1 MNTANCK
8 SGDNN
13 YGKWPGFAAVKTDII
28 PNVLPLVIAILITFI
43 SLFYAGY
50 DNDPG
55 GKGRITYS
63 SFYIKKRSNKNDPGY
78 RISRPIVLSDK
89 NHITIS
95 GLAITGGG
103 NPAITLKNCSDIR
116 ITANKLYNSND
127 VGIHLYQCKDI
138 TVDHNFITNVSTGVY
153 VQQNSGGGIVITDN
167 RFLNMLGP
175 LPRGQFVQFNNVN
188 GPGCLIANNLCENE
202 PGKSYAEDAIS
213 LYMSN
218 GAPGSPITVRNN
230 RIRGGGPSKSGGG
243 IALGDAGGSYQ
254 LVENNVLVNP
264 GQYGIGVA
272 GGTNMQ
278 ILNNKIYAGKNT
290 FTNVGISV
298 WNQYKSS
305 CAIIVVRGNEVN
317 WTNSK
322 GVSNPAWNSGNCG
335 SVEGWDNNI
344 WNSKISSDIL
354 PNTLS
359 HL

>member
-1 MNTANCK
+1 MKTAV
-8 SGDNN
+8 
-13 YGKWPGFAAVKTDII
+13 F
-28 PNVLPLVIAILITFI
+28 ITYI
-43 SLFYAGY
+43 SLIYLGHDIAL
-50 DNDPG
+50 P
-55 GKGRITYS
+55 GKGRITNS
-63 SFYIKKRSNKNDPGY
+63 LFYLKKISTKGDPGY
-78 RISRPIVLSDK
+78 RISKPIVLF
-89 NHITIS
+89 NRHNITIS
-95 GLAITGGG
+95 GLAIAGGAD
-103 NPAITLKNCSDIR
+103 PAITLKNCSNIR
-116 ITANKLYNSND
+116 ITGNKLFNSTT
-127 VGIHLYQCKDI
+127 VAIHIYQCNDI

-167 RFLNMLGP
+167 QFLNMRGP

-188 GPGCLIANNLCENE
+188 GPRCLIANNLCENE

-230 RIRGGGPSKSGGG
+230 RILGGGPSKTGGG
-243 IALGDAGGSYQ
+243 IAMGDAGGSYQ

-298 WNQYKSS
+298 WNQYKGS
-305 CAIIVVRGNEVN
+305 CVIIVVRGNEVN
-317 WTNSK
+317 WTNSN

-335 SVEGWDNNI
+335 AVEGWDNNV
-344 WNSKISSDIL
+344 WNSKISSGIL
-354 PNTLS
+354 PNALI
-359 HL
+359 HP

>member
-1 MNTANCK
+1 MNTANWKLC
-8 SGDNN
+8 GNG
-13 YGKWPGFAAVKTDII
+13 YGKWPRFAAVKTDII
-28 PNVLPLVIAILITFI
+28 PNVLPLVIATLITFF
-43 SLFYAGY
+43 SFFYVGY

-55 GKGRITYS
+55 GKGMSTYS
-63 SFYIKKRSNKNDPGY
+63 SFYIRKKSTKNDPTY
-78 RISRPIVLSDK
+78 RISRPIVLSNK
-89 NHITIS
+89 HNITIS
-95 GLAITGGG
+95 GLAIAGGG
-103 NPAITLKNCSDIR
+103 APAITLKNCSNIR
-116 ITANKLYNSND
+116 ITGNKLYNSTT

-138 TVDHNFITNVSTGVY
+138 AVDHNFITNVSTGVY

-188 GPGCLIANNLCENE
+188 GPRCLIANNVCENE
-202 PGKSYAEDAIS
+202 AGKSYAEDAIS

-218 GAPGSPITVRNN
+218 GTAASPMTVRNN
-230 RIRGGGPSKSGGG
+230 RIRGGGPSKTGGG

-254 LVENNVLVNP
+254 LVKNNVLVNP

-278 ILNNKIYAGKNT
+278 VLNNKIYARKNT

-305 CAIIVVRGNEVN
+305 CAIILVRGNEVN
-317 WTNSK
+317 WTNSN
-322 GVSNPAWNSGNCG
+322 GASNPAWNGGNCG
-335 SVEGWDNNI
+335 VVEGWDNNI

-354 PNTLS
+354 P
-359 HL
+359 